1 MDLDF
6 KEPAGA
12 VCHSFEVFSRGC
24 ILLELEMVS
33 FLPITFKRFF
43 GVAGFAYLLR
53 MSS

>member
-6 KEPAGA
+6 KQPAGA

-33 FLPITFKRFF
+33 FLPIPI
-43 GVAGFAYLLR
+43 AGFAYLLR
-53 MSS
+53 MFS